1 MADKKPLGRQ
11 KITMAKIENKD
22 ARYATFSKRRD
33 GLNKKASELIGQYD
47 LDIGIIIF
55 SPTGKP
61 YSFFH
66 STVDAVIDRYLNPNT
81 LPSESN
87 RLAAENSRNKVKE
100 LIVKLDEYDI
110 TKNDETD
117 EKKLLEDIKE
127 YDAEEVKKQEIWL
140 KSIDESLRNGLMQLE
155 KGASTSAQSPPY
167 DAN

>member
-11 KITMAKIENKD
+11 KIPMAKIENKD
-22 ARYATFSKRRD
+22 ARYATFSKRRE
-33 GLNKKASELIGQYD
+33 GLYKTASKLIGQYD
-47 LDIGIIIF
+47 LDIGIIIS
-55 SPTGKP
+55 SPTSKP

-66 STVDAVIDRYLNPNT
+66 PTVDAVIDRYLNPNT

-110 TKNDETD
+110 TENDETD
-117 EKKLLEDIKE
+117 EK
-127 YDAEEVKKQEIWL
+127 IWL
-140 KSIDESLRNGLMQLE
+140 KSIDESLRNRLMQLE